1 MAAAEESLAA
11 VFVEQGFDG
20 TRMDDL
26 ARAGGVPRATLYY
39 HFSGKSGVLAWL
51 MGSVAEDLAST
62 VLAACEVDGTARER
76 LVSVVRSVVA
86 LMGRRPDACRVL
98 IGNLEQAGRLS
109 ETAQMLAGAFHGPVA
124 GLLVQGASDGSM
136 RVVAD
141 PVRTASVIFGAVTIA
156 GLQALVLEG
165 VLDEE
170 LVGDAVVST
179 VIDGLAAR

>member
-1 MAAAEESLAA
+1 
-11 VFVEQGFDG
+11 
-20 TRMDDL
+20 
-26 ARAGGVPRATLYY
+26 
-39 HFSGKSGVLAWL
+39 
-51 MGSVAEDLAST
+51 
-62 VLAACEVDGTARER
+62 
-76 LVSVVRSVVA
+76 
-86 LMGRRPDACRVL
+86 
-98 IGNLEQAGRLS
+98 
-109 ETAQMLAGAFHGPVA
+109 VA